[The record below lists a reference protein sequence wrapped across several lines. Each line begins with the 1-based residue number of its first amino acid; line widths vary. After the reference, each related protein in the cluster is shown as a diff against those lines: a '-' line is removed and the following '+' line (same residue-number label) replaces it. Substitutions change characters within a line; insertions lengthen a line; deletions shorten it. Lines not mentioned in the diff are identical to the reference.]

1 MNERKFAIYS
11 RKSKYTGKG
20 ESTTNQI
27 KICEE
32 TILSKFGKIKKEDI
46 QIYEDE
52 GFSGYNI
59 NRPAFNKLLKDIE
72 NNKIKVL
79 IFYKLDRISRN
90 VKDFS
95 KLMSIFEEHQVT
107 FLSATENI
115 ETVTPSGKAL
125 TYMISVFAELER
137 NTIAER
143 IKDNMLE
150 LAKSGVWLGGITPTG
165 YSSTSLT
172 ITCNNKKKK
181 IFNLKQNQE
190 ITKVSIIFQ
199 KFLEL
204 KSLTKLETYL
214 LNNNIKSTNL
224 KPYTRFSIKNILT
237 NPVYVA
243 ADKNIYDYYKSKNAN
258 IYKDKKEFNGNFGLM
273 VYNKTKNINHKYL
286 KKKDITSWIISIGK
300 HKPIIDGKI
309 FITTLNILSMNDNKR
324 YRKMN
329 NTPSISSG
337 LIKCSNCNTNMR
349 PKIRSHKENGII
361 FDYICELKEKSKK
374 KLCQAKNINGCLLDD
389 IILKDILSLD
399 INTNKFL
406 KSLKNT
412 FKTRKNNELKELI
425 AKKNKN
431 NTIINNLIDKIKYLD
446 IEIIKSINDEIK
458 ELKKENETI
467 ERKIYQLSSVKKV
480 NISAKELLSIYKRY
494 INKLDTK
501 TKKYYADLLI
511 DSVKA
516 NNEMIIINYK

>member
-1 MNERKFAIYS
+1 MSERKFAIYS

-20 ESTTNQI
+20 KSTENQI
-27 KICEE
+27 KICKE
-32 TILSKFGKIKKEDI
+32 TLINKFEDI
-46 QIYEDE
+46 ELNEIEIYEDE
-52 GFSGYNI
+52 GFSGYNLQ
-59 NRPAFNKLLKDIE
+59 RPAFNKLLNDIT

-95 KLMSIFEEHQVT
+95 RLMSIFEEHQVT

-165 YSSTSLT
+165 YSSVSVTSLS
-172 ITCNNKKKK
+172 NNKKKK
-181 IFNLKQNQE
+181 IFSLKQNEE
-190 ITKVSIIFQ
+190 IEKINIIFQ
-199 KFLEL
+199 KFLEF

-214 LNNNIKSTNL
+214 LNNNINSTNS
-224 KPYTRFSIKNILT
+224 KPYTRFSLKNILT

-243 ADKNIYDYYKSKNAN
+243 ADKNIYIYYKSKNAN
-258 IYKDKKEFNGNFGLM
+258 IYKDKKEFNGIFGLM
-273 VYNKTKNINHKYL
+273 VYNKTKNINHKLL
-286 KKKDITSWIISIGK
+286 KKKEITSWIISIGQ
-300 HKPIIDGKI
+300 HKPIIDGKT
-309 FITTLNILSMNDNKR
+309 FITILNILEMNNNKR

-337 LIKCSNCNTNMR
+337 LIKCSSCGTNMR

-374 KLCQAKNINGCLLDD
+374 KLCQQKNINGYLLDD
-389 IILKDILSLD
+389 IILSDILSLD
-399 INTNKFL
+399 ININKFL
-406 KSLKNT
+406 KSLKNAL
-412 FKTRKNNELKELI
+412 KKHNNNELDKLIDKKE
-425 AKKNKN
+425 KNIN
-431 NTIINNLIDKIKYLD
+431 LINNLIAKIKYLD
-446 IEIIKSINDEIK
+446 VEIVKSINKEIRN
-458 ELKKENETI
+458 LKQENEAI
-467 ERKIYQLSSVKKV
+467 EEKINLLTSKKNNISVPKLLSS
-480 NISAKELLSIYKRY
+480 YKRC
-494 INKLDTK
+494 IDKFDSK
-501 TKKYYADLLI
+501 TKKYYAHLLI
-511 DSVKA
+511 DSVTADK
-516 NNEMIIINYK
+516 EKIIINYK